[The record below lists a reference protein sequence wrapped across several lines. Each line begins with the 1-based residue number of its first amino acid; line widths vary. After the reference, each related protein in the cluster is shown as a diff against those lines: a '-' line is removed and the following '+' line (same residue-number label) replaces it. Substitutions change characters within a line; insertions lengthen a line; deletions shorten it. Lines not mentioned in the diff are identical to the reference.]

1 MLLLALWRDGL
12 SGESLRHHLCGTNP
26 DSPAGGFVVACPAL
40 RGGAG
45 PVFVAAY
52 SGGRRVSWTLLTVL
66 FGLGAL
72 LVSKKELIA
81 TLREQNQ
88 V

>member
-1 MLLLALWRDGL
+1 L
-12 SGESLRHHLCGTNP
+12 
-26 DSPAGGFVVACPAL
+26 
-40 RGGAG
+40 
-45 PVFVAAY
+45 
-52 SGGRRVSWTLLTVL
+52 TLLTVL

>member
-1 MLLLALWRDGL
+1 MAIQR
-12 SGESLRHHLCGTNP
+12 
-26 DSPAGGFVVACPAL
+26 AAL
-40 RGGAG
+40 RVNVDPVSAPVDGPILPVGHVLYSLLSLIPVVGGLL
-45 PVFVAAY
+45 
-52 SGGRRVSWTLLTVL
+52 TLLTVL